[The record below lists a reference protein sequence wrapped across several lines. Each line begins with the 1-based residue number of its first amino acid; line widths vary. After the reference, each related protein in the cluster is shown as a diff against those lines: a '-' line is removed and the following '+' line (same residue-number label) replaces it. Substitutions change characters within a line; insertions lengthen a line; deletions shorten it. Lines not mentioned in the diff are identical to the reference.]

1 MNQLQKNKNTGM
13 IFGVCSGL
21 SEYTG
26 IDVSL
31 IRLAT
36 VIGAVVSGSVI
47 FWIYLILGILLPNKN

>member
-1 MNQLQKNKNTGM
+1 MSKLYKNKETGM

-36 VIGAVVSGSVI
+36 VLGAVVSGSII
-47 FWIYLILGILLPNKN
+47 FWIYLILGILLQNKN